1 MELFNTYK
9 SGALEFIINYVL
21 DCYDDKALTESE
33 FIELI
38 TTSGISNELKKALLN
53 EYPAN
58 TPNAEYNLNIFTVEH
73 NKVLPSKI
81 NGFSQM
87 PAIRLTKVEK
97 NWLYYILHDPKITLF
112 LEDESIQLLLN
123 ELESDSSLP
132 FDDKYIDI
140 RDYSNNKLNIT
151 VEYKANF
158 KKIIKAIREK
168 KYLKLTNRAFNGEVY
183 ANQLVIPYKI
193 VYNEKSDYF
202 SLSCW
207 PLKSKRAVKM
217 NLANLSDIS
226 VGDVVDEDT
235 YIQHKSMIE
244 DRVVDTPIRL
254 EITDTNGCYDRC
266 SCLFAAYK
274 REAYTITDNNG
285 NEKIIMDLYY
295 YTFQEEHVISKIL
308 SLHPFVKVL
317 SPQNIIDKI
326 ISLL

>member
-1 MELFNTYK
+1 
-9 SGALEFIINYVL
+9 
-21 DCYDDKALTESE
+21 
-33 FIELI
+33 
-38 TTSGISNELKKALLN
+38 
-53 EYPAN
+53 
-58 TPNAEYNLNIFTVEH
+58 
-73 NKVLPSKI
+73 
-81 NGFSQM
+81 
-87 PAIRLTKVEK
+87 
-97 NWLYYILHDPKITLF
+97 
-112 LEDESIQLLLN
+112 
-123 ELESDSSLP
+123 
-132 FDDKYIDI
+132 
-140 RDYSNNKLNIT
+140 
-151 VEYKANF
+151 
-158 KKIIKAIREK
+158 
-168 KYLKLTNRAFNGEVY
+168 
-183 ANQLVIPYKI
+183 
-193 VYNEKSDYF
+193 
-202 SLSCW
+202 
-207 PLKSKRAVKM
+207 M

-274 REAYTITDNNG
+274 REAYTITDDNG